1 MPWIAHRRRGSKF
14 GHHPF
19 AFALVTPPLL
29 PLALSTSSLRHSFVL
44 TLRLRSRFAHP
55 SDSSEASTGT
65 GGDTVVSDGR
75 LLSSIL
81 HPASAAMLS
90 SGPLLCL

>member
-29 PLALSTSSLRHSFVL
+29 PLALSTSSPRHSFVL
-44 TLRLRSRFAHP
+44 TLSLPSRLARPFDFSKT
-55 SDSSEASTGT
+55 STGT
-65 GGDTVVSDGR
+65 GGDTAVSRHR
-75 LLSSIL
+75 LLSSLL

-90 SGPLLCL
+90 SGPFLCL